1 MLVIGPHLTISN
13 GFEAAAKEAIGI
25 GANTFQ
31 YFTRNPRG
39 GKAKALDT
47 KDLEA
52 YVAITKDKNFGPIMA
67 HAAYTMNL
75 CSKDPSV
82 REFAKDIFKDD
93 IKRLKQ
99 IPNTLYVFHPG
110 SHTGQGVEQGIAYI
124 VEALNEALDEDV
136 PPIVCLEGMSG
147 KGTEVGS
154 QFEELKAIIDG
165 VKLKEKMGVCLD
177 TCHLFSSGYD
187 IANTLDDVLQS
198 FDQII
203 GLSRLRAIHLND
215 SKVTF
220 ASHKDRHEKIG
231 EGTLGKEAI
240 VNIINHPLLKGLPF
254 YLETPNELEGYREE
268 IEMLRDN
275 YYTK

>member
-52 YVAITKDKNFGPIMA
+52 YAAITKDKNFGPIMA

-82 REFAKDIFKDD
+82 RQFAKDIFKDD

-110 SHTGQGVEQGIAYI
+110 SHTGQGIEQGIAYI